1 MGKVFFLSLWSFVP
15 DLWHRPQVAH
25 SKETQQSSDGC
36 RDGIAL
42 MAART
47 YSTTTDGD
55 PSAVLTQFLEDDDYD
70 IIGFFS
76 FFFIIGII
84 DLKRFILRRKFPFY
98 EKNKSVRSV

>member
-1 MGKVFFLSLWSFVP
+1 
-15 DLWHRPQVAH
+15 
-25 SKETQQSSDGC
+25 
-36 RDGIAL
+36 